1 MQMFVFGSPP
11 MCFRSSHPASF
22 LRATCPSWPPTFW
35 TGSPAFLLTSWSSS
49 PPCNPHRWDQSHYG
63 CFAKNLQESRRKQ
76 IFFPPNEVDREHPII
91 SPSTFL
97 FVINFFFFLLLLS
110 GIFVLLKK
118 TQGWN
123 KPEWVLL
130 DHFLL
135 YFLFIEVLF
144 LCMEML
150 PRQNQT
156 SEQNIVAHHI
166 SLFVFY
172 VIVMLIWRSCRF
184 TTAPDISL
192 WDF

>member
-97 FVINFFFFLLLLS
+97 FVINFFFFCYSCLVYLS
-110 GIFVLLKK
+110 FSKKLRDGTNQNESYLTIFCCIFYLLKFYFCVWKCSQDKIKRLSK
-118 TQGWN
+118 TLW
-123 KPEWVLL
+123 PII
-130 DHFLL
+130 
-135 YFLFIEVLF
+135 FLFLF
-144 LCMEML
+144 FMW
-150 PRQNQT
+150 
-156 SEQNIVAHHI
+156 S
-166 SLFVFY
+166 
-172 VIVMLIWRSCRF
+172 
-184 TTAPDISL
+184 
-192 WDF
+192 